1 MKIKIDS
8 LLIEKYLK
16 KIEVVF
22 GTLSLEK
29 YNLLE
34 RVLEDF
40 YEEVYS
46 NAFEDGEDY
55 RIMDGFHYKK

>member
-16 KIEVVF
+16 KIEITF

-34 RVLEDF
+34 RILEDF

-46 NAFEDGEDY
+46 EAFEEGENN
-55 RIMDGFHYKK
+55 IKFLV